1 MFFKAKIVFHWLLI
15 KSRKGFRSRK
25 ELKFFQQKKLKEFA
39 QKVLMQSPFYQ
50 PFCTSSTIEW
60 SQFPLMSKQTFM
72 ENFDSINTCG
82 LTLKEAMPFALA
94 AEKTRAFNHEINGIT
109 VGLSTGTSGNRG
121 LFIVSENER
130 ALWVALVMARVIQ
143 PRLFKKQKIAFFL
156 RANSNLYASVSSS
169 LFEFKYFDIFQPIE
183 DLLQELNSFQ
193 PHIVAAQPSI
203 LMDIAMA
210 QREKSIQVQPTQ
222 IISFAE
228 VLHQPDKAFIQHHL
242 KANITEVYQCTEGF
256 LGATC
261 AHGTMHLHEDFIHFD
276 KDWIDEDKFYPI
288 ITDFSRTSQPIVRYK
303 LNDIL
308 QVKKEE
314 CLCGSMLL
322 GLEKIMGRDDDVLV
336 IHGKRIYPDLLVRRI
351 AIKCNEFQNYRI
363 VQVQPE
369 LLEVHIACDKK
380 NYDEMRQSFQEAILT
395 LLNEQGINGIQL
407 EFKHQVVRVSGNKLR
422 KVINKL

>member
-25 ELKFFQQKKLKEFA
+25 ELELFQQKKLQNFA
-39 QKVLMQSPFYQ
+39 QKVLIKSPFYQ
-50 PFCTSSTIEW
+50 HFCHSSSIQW
-60 SQFPLMSKQTFM
+60 SHFPLMSKQAFM

-82 LTLKEAMPFALA
+82 ITLNVAMPFALE
-94 AEKTRAFNHEINGIT
+94 AEKTRSFNNEINGIT

-121 LFIVSENER
+121 LFLVSENER
-130 ALWVALVMARVIQ
+130 ALWVALVMSRVIK
-143 PRLFKKQKIAFFL
+143 PHLFKKQKIAFFL

-169 LFEFKYFDIFQPIE
+169 IFEFKYFDIFQPIN
-183 DLLQELNSFQ
+183 DLLQELNLFQ

-210 QREKSIQVQPTQ
+210 QRENSIQIQPIQ

-228 VLHQPDKAFIQHHL
+228 VLHQSDKTFIQHQL

-256 LGATC
+256 LGVTC
-261 AHGTMHLHEDFIHFD
+261 AQGIMHLNEDFIYFD
-276 KDWIDEDKFYPI
+276 KEWIDEDKFYPI

-303 LNDIL
+303 LNDVL
-308 QVKKEE
+308 QIKKEE
-314 CLCGSMLL
+314 CLCGSKLL

-336 IHGKRIYPDLLVRRI
+336 ISGKRIYPDLIVRRI
-351 AIKCNEFQNYRI
+351 ALHCNEFQNYMI
-363 VQVQPE
+363 IQVQAE
-369 LLEVHIACDKK
+369 QLEIYIECEKK
-380 NYDEMRQSFQEAILT
+380 DFESIRNAFQEAILS
-395 LLNEQGINGIQL
+395 LLKELNISEVL
-407 EFKHQVVRVSGNKLR
+407 LVFKKEKIRISGNKLR

>member
-15 KSRKGFRSRK
+15 KSRKDFRSRR
-25 ELKFFQQKKLKEFA
+25 ELELFQQKKLKKFA
-39 QKVLMQSPFYQ
+39 QKVLIQSPFYQ
-50 PFCTSSTIEW
+50 SFCTTSSIQW

-82 LTLKEAMPFALA
+82 LTIKEAMPFAIA
-94 AEKTRAFNHEINGIT
+94 AEKTRTFNHEIKGIT

-121 LFIVSENER
+121 LFLVSENER

-143 PRLFKKQKIAFFL
+143 PRLFKKQRIAFFL
-156 RANSNLYASVSSS
+156 RANSNLYSSVSSS
-169 LFEFKYFDIFQPIE
+169 LFEFRYFDIFQPIQ

-210 QREKSIQVQPTQ
+210 QRENLIQIQPTQ

-228 VLHQPDKAFIQHHL
+228 VLHQPDKAFVQNHL

-276 KDWIDEDKFYPI
+276 KEWIDEDKFYPI

-303 LNDIL
+303 LNDVL

-314 CLCGSMLL
+314 CLCGSKLL

-336 IHGKRIYPDLLVRRI
+336 IHGKRIYPDLLVRLI
-351 AIKCNEFQNYRI
+351 AIECNEFQNYMI
-363 VQVQPE
+363 VQVKPDQ
-369 LLEVHIACDKK
+369 LEVHIECDEKH
-380 NYDEMRQSFQEAILT
+380 YDTMRKSFEVAILT
-395 LLNEQGINGIQL
+395 LLNELGINNIQL
-407 EFKHQVVRVSGNKLR
+407 EFKHQAVRISGNKLR